1 MATAAATIGSTEQR
15 VKDLLR
21 EQRELVGSL
30 LTLRRQLRGSLF
42 RRWARCGKTGCA
54 CQKGR
59 PHGPY
64 YVLSTRSGGTG
75 GFAYVEKKDL
85 SVTRERVTGYR
96 RFRTGLRRLRRL
108 NAELLRLMGRY
119 QRAAAREVAPRAGL

>member
-30 LTLRRQLRGSLF
+30 LTLRSQMQGSLF

-85 SVTRERVTGYR
+85 ARTRERVTGYR
-96 RFRTGLRRLRRL
+96 RFRAGLRRLRRL

-119 QRAAAREVAPRAGL
+119 QRAAARETAPRAGL